1 MSNLNQI
8 EEQIKKKSKQEL
20 TTLVEN
26 FIREV
31 KKFEDKYGGG
41 GWYNLGAEITHHSNY
56 SASHMDSHRFKT
68 AMMKCM
74 EEKFVERMVKV
85 KSKELLDK
93 LELI

>member
-1 MSNLNQI
+1 MNNLNQI
-8 EEQIKKKSKQEL
+8 EEQIKKKSEQEL
-20 TTLVEN
+20 TNLVEN

-41 GWYNLGAEITHHSNY
+41 NWYNLGEEITHHSHY
-56 SASHMDSHRFKT
+56 SASHMSSVRFKE

-74 EEKFVERMVKV
+74 KEKFIERMVKV